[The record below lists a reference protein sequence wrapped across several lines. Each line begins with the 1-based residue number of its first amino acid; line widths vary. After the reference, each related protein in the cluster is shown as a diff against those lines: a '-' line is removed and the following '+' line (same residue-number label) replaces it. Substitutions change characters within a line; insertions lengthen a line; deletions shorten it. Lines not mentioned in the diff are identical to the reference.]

1 MVLINSFLLLLAAG
15 ASGAV
20 LSAQQVEQD
29 ARFRAAGVC
38 GRCHVVSVLE
48 WGGSRHF
55 KQANTGCVA
64 CHGASAGHIT
74 DERNNIKPD
83 KIPHGAAI
91 AGLCADCHNAGCVKT
106 KRKDGCETCHNVHA
120 LADPRRPV
128 ENRNP
133 QWETKRQQWA
143 EAKAL
148 ADEGSSLMRRGEWR
162 NALAKLNRSLELKS
176 VQPEVSRRVQVC
188 QRRLSGGLP
197 GFEAVGDTFDAETG
211 LPVMVIAKELGVKF
225 ALIPGGRVELGST
238 QFAASA
244 PVHTVAV
251 RPFYLAVHEVTQDEW
266 KALMGQNP
274 SVYQGSKYPDAAR
287 SPVENVSWLDCQEA
301 ISRVNRLVAGGGFR
315 LPTEAE
321 WEFAAREGGES
332 ANDAFNL
339 AGPRPVAAGSP
350 NRFGIYDL
358 NGNVWEWC
366 SSVFRPY
373 PYAPGDGREATDAK
387 GLRVLR
393 GGGYA
398 DSSSWFDAGARF
410 GERPDRRLRTNGL
423 RLARSVTE

>member
-1 MVLINSFLLLLAAG
+1 MARIKAVLMLLASVVCVAG
-15 ASGAV
+15 WGV
-20 LSAQQVEQD
+20 AQPVQD

-55 KQANTGCVA
+55 KEATGCVA
-64 CHGASAGHIT
+64 CHGASEGHVT

-83 KIPHGAAI
+83 KIPHAAAI
-91 AGLCADCHNAGCVKT
+91 AGLCADCHAAGCAKT
-106 KRKDGCETCHNVHA
+106 RRKDSCETCHNVHA

-128 ENRNP
+128 DNRSP
-133 QWETKRQQWA
+133 QWEAKRRQWA

-148 ADEGSSLMRRGEWR
+148 ADEGSSLMKRGEWR
-162 NALAKLNRSLELKS
+162 NALAKLNRSLELHAE
-176 VQPEVSRRVQVC
+176 QPDVGRRVEVC
-188 QRRLSGGLP
+188 RRRLNAAGLP
-197 GFEAVGDTFDAETG
+197 GFEPVGDAYDPETG
-211 LPVMVIAKELGVKF
+211 LPVMVVAKELGIRF
-225 ALIPGGRVELGST
+225 ALIPGGRIELGSA
-238 QFAASA
+238 QFAAST
-244 PVHTVAV
+244 PVHAVAV
-251 RPFYLAVHEVTQDEW
+251 KPFYLAVHELTQAEW
-266 KALMGQNP
+266 TALMGRNP

-287 SPVENVSWLDCQEA
+287 SPVENVSWLDCQAA
-301 ISRVNRLVAGGGFR
+301 IARINGRVAGGGFR

-321 WEFAAREGGES
+321 WEFAAKEGGES

-339 AGPRPVAAGSP
+339 QSPRPVAAGSP

-366 SSVFRPY
+366 SSLYRPY
-373 PYAPGDGREATDAK
+373 PYAPGDGREAADAK

-398 DSSSWFDAGARF
+398 DSSTWFDASARF
-410 GERPDRRLRTNGL
+410 GERPDRRLRANGV
-423 RLARSVTE
+423 RLARSVPE